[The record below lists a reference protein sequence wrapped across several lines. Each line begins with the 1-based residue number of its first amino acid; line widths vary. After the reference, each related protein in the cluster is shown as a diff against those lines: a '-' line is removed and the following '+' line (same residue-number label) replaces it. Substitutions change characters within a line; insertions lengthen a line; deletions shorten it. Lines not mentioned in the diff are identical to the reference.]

1 MTKLRSLTILLGLL
15 VAAPIG
21 GPAAAQDL
29 ELGVQTVRSPKEYLD
44 LLEQARKL
52 RAEGLPYEAV
62 DRLAEVLSEGFEE
75 QEYFGEAQF
84 EMAKTLFQLGMYQ
97 SAYGQLER
105 IVDTGPTHKYYGEA
119 IDWLLK
125 VHRAVPGDVL
135 TLEKMA
141 EYDPMLYPPEQA
153 NEIRFL
159 VGQFHYTNDDLDQA
173 LESLGEVEQSAERPY
188 LRAQYLI
195 GVIHTRRND
204 AQPALEAF
212 RNILRYARD
221 VRTDD
226 FVDDLV
232 RKATLSLGR
241 LFYTARQYSAAV
253 RYYDEID
260 QTDPAWLESLF
271 EISWT
276 YYQIGNFDRALGN
289 LHTLNSPYF
298 VNEYYPESLILQAVI
313 DLKNCHFPQVV
324 ESVERFVETYKP
336 LKEELE
342 VQLKRTQAPNEFY
355 YYLARLSRQD
365 SQAALSNQLKRVI
378 NAALQDKKLRRLL
391 QYVVQLNR
399 EVGRIEEMKKAMT
412 RQRGAD
418 YATTMLGDLTAYR
431 ELVIS
436 DAGEA
441 ARGRLD
447 RVRAEL
453 TDLLSQAL
461 RVKFET
467 LRAQRTMLNLQ
478 KTMTADQVDAQRAVS
493 VARPP
498 ADEEHM
504 YWPFEG
510 EYWRDELGAY
520 TYVVA
525 NRCLKREQKSA
536 PQPAPDAP
544 PSP

>member
-1 MTKLRSLTILLGLL
+1 MTKIRSIAVLLGLSL
-15 VAAPIG
+15 AAPLAG
-21 GPAAAQDL
+21 TAWAQDL

-44 LLEQARKL
+44 LLEQARTL
-52 RAEGLPYEAV
+52 RAQGQPYEAV
-62 DRLAEVLSEGFEE
+62 DRLAEVLAEGFEE
-75 QEYFGEAQF
+75 DEYFGEAQF
-84 EMAKTLFQLGMYQ
+84 EMVKTLHQLGMYQ
-97 SAYGQLER
+97 SAYSQLER
-105 IVDTGPTHKYYGEA
+105 IVDAGPTHKHYVEA

-141 EYDPMLYPPEQA
+141 EYDPMLYPPAQA

-173 LESLGEVEQSAERPY
+173 LESLTAVEQTDEKPY

-195 GVIHTRRND
+195 GVIHTRRNE

-212 RNILRYARD
+212 KNVLRYGRD
-221 VRTDD
+221 IASND
-226 FVDDLV
+226 FVDDMV

-241 LFYTARQYSAAV
+241 LFYTARQYEAAG
-253 RYYDEID
+253 RYYDQIE
-260 QTDPAWLESLF
+260 QSDPAWLDSLF

-276 YYQIGNFDRALGN
+276 YYQVGNFDRALGN

-313 DLKNCHFPQVV
+313 DLKNCHFPQVLR
-324 ESVERFVETYKP
+324 SVDRFVESYKP

-342 VQLKRTQAPNEFY
+342 LQLKRTQAPNEFY
-355 YYLARLSRQD
+355 YYLARLSKED
-365 SQAALSNQLKRVI
+365 AQAALSNQLKRVI
-378 NAALQDKKLRRLL
+378 NAALQDKRLRRLL
-391 QYVVQLNR
+391 MYVVQLNR
-399 EVGRIEEMKKAMT
+399 EVGRLEEMKKGMT
-412 RQRGAD
+412 RQRGID
-418 YATTMLGDLTAYR
+418 YTTALLGDLTSYR

-441 ARGRLD
+441 AKSRLD

-467 LRAQRTMLNLQ
+467 LRAQRAMLNLQ
-478 KTMTADQVDAQRAVS
+478 KTMTAEQVEEQRS
-493 VARPP
+493 QDLARPP

-504 YWPFEG
+504 YWPFDG

-520 TYVVA
+520 TYVIA
-525 NRCLKREQKSA
+525 NRCLKREAQKA
-536 PQPAPDAP
+536 TPGPTTTP
-544 PSP
+544 

>member
-1 MTKLRSLTILLGLL
+1 MTKLRSLAILLGLC
-15 VAAPIG
+15 VAAPLAG
-21 GPAAAQDL
+21 TASAQDL

-44 LLEQARKL
+44 LLEQARSL
-52 RAEGLPYEAV
+52 RAQGQPYEAV
-62 DRLAEVLSEGFEE
+62 DRLAEVLAEGFEE
-75 QEYFGEAQF
+75 DEYYGEAQF
-84 EMAKTLFQLGMYQ
+84 EMVKTLHQLGMYQ
-97 SAYGQLER
+97 SAYSQLER
-105 IVDTGPTHKYYGEA
+105 IVDMGPTHKHYTEA

-141 EYDPMLYPPEQA
+141 EYDPMLYPPNQA

-159 VGQFHYTNDDLDQA
+159 VGQFHYTNDELDQA
-173 LESLGEVEQSAERPY
+173 LESLGEVEPTDEKSY

-195 GVIHTRRND
+195 GVVQTRRNE

-212 RNILRYARD
+212 KNVLRYARD
-221 VRTDD
+221 QQTND
-226 FVDDLV
+226 FVDEMV

-241 LFYTARQYSAAV
+241 LFYTARQYDAAV
-253 RYYDEID
+253 RYYDEIE
-260 QTDPAWLESLF
+260 QSDPAWLDSLF

-276 YYQIGNFDRALGN
+276 YYQVGNFDRALGN

-313 DLKNCHFPQVV
+313 DLKNCHFPQVLGAV
-324 ESVERFVETYKP
+324 DRFVESYKP

-342 VQLKRTQAPNEFY
+342 LQLKRTQAPNEFY
-355 YYLARLSRQD
+355 YYLARLSKQD

-378 NAALQDKKLRRLL
+378 NAALQDKRLRRLL

-399 EVGRIEEMKKAMT
+399 EVGRLEEMKKGMT
-412 RQRGAD
+412 RQRGMD
-418 YATTMLGDLTAYR
+418 YTTSLLGDLTSYR

-441 ARGRLD
+441 AKSRLD

-467 LRAQRTMLNLQ
+467 LRAQRAMLSLQ
-478 KTMTADQVDAQRAVS
+478 KTMTADQVAELRAQKL
-493 VARPP
+493 ARPP

-504 YWPFEG
+504 YWPFDG

-520 TYVVA
+520 TFVIA
-525 NRCLKREQKSA
+525 NRCLKRDAGKAA
-536 PQPAPDAP
+536 PAAG
-544 PSP
+544 PSTSP